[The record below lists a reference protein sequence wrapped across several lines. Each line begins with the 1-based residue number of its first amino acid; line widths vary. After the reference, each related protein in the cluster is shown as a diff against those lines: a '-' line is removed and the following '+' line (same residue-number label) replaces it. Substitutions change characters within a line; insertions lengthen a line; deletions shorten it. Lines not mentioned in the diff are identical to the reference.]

1 MGDILVPYFNKQLP
15 FLGFEDYSI
24 NGGGPPT
31 DADQCLSRQFIDC
44 SGSGSASAAAARDGD
59 IYESPRTWQVSS
71 HGWMAEEAGDLLAI
85 KRTRRVR
92 TKQLIL

>member
-44 SGSGSASAAAARDGD
+44 SGPGPAIDCIGPGPASAAAARVGD
-59 IYESPRTWQVSS
+59 IYENPRT
-71 HGWMAEEAGDLLAI
+71 
-85 KRTRRVR
+85 
-92 TKQLIL
+92 

>member
-31 DADQCLSRQFIDC
+31 DADQCLIVLEKVPSE
-44 SGSGSASAAAARDGD
+44 GS
-59 IYESPRTWQVSS
+59 
-71 HGWMAEEAGDLLAI
+71 
-85 KRTRRVR
+85 
-92 TKQLIL
+92 